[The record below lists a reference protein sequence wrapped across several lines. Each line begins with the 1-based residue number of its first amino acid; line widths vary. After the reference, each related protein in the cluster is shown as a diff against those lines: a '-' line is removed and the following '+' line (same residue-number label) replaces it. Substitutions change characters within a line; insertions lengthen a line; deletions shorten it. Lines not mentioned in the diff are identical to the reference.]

1 MKKLKQIFKSIIAL
15 FMSMFRGNGIPKY
28 LKKKLIWLETQAF
41 AKGLRGDDNHDDL
54 NEEWKAI
61 VQTDEDQV
69 NAPLVTKFKKEQKLG
84 QHLLELLSKPREF
97 FLTKWAAHFKPQLDS
112 ALLAVKKKH
121 IRLTEK
127 IAVKRKTL
135 FNSTVRVQTIT
146 VQRAGEVPS
155 KPGFMDTLTIAIVF
169 VMGIS
174 AGETALSLNAI
185 DAFFGADLYVS
196 LAACLTLCSGIGI
209 SCHFFG
215 EAVIKKRTLQAISSF
230 LTSLVLVLII
240 IKIRARVGTVEEE
253 SFKTHDVL
261 AAANFGMLALGMLI
275 SIRTNRNREY
285 FKELKLKEE
294 LPEEI
299 GVMTKEQE
307 LQTFEIET
315 IKETFG
321 ALAYAK
327 SYEEI
332 EELEQTL
339 TASEIRATDLE
350 TKISLNSKQHG
361 DWEIEGLKRIQ
372 AAYQSGKEQN
382 YNSQTI

>member
-15 FMSMFRGNGIPKY
+15 FMSMFRGNGMPKY
-28 LKKKLIWLETQAF
+28 LKKKLIWLESQAF
-41 AKGLRGDDNHDDL
+41 AKGFRGEGNHDDL
-54 NEEWKAI
+54 NEEWQAI

-69 NAPLVTKFKKEQKLG
+69 NAPLVTKLKKEQKLG
-84 QHLLELLSKPREF
+84 QHLVELLSKPHEF
-97 FLTKWAAHFKPQLDS
+97 FLAKWAAHYKPQLDS
-112 ALLAVKKKH
+112 ALLTVKKNH

-127 IAVKRKTL
+127 IAVKRKAL

-155 KPGFMDTLTIAIVF
+155 KPGFMDTLTVSLAF

-185 DAFFGADLYVS
+185 DVFFGADLYVS
-196 LAACLTLCSGIGI
+196 LAACLTLCTGIGI

-215 EAVIKKRTLQAISSF
+215 EAVIKKRTSQAIASF
-230 LTSLVLVLII
+230 LTALILILII
-240 IKIRARVGTVEEE
+240 IKIRARVGTVEES
-253 SFKTHDVL
+253 SFKTQDVL
-261 AAANFGMLALGMLI
+261 AAANFAMLALGMLI
-275 SIRTNRNREY
+275 SVRTNRNREY

-299 GVMTKEQE
+299 GVMANEQE
-307 LQTFEIET
+307 LQTTEIET
-315 IKETFG
+315 VKETFG
-321 ALAYAK
+321 ALACTK

-332 EELEQTL
+332 QELEQTL
-339 TASEIRATDLE
+339 TASEIRATNLE

-361 DWEIEGLKRIQ
+361 DWKTEGLARIQ

-382 YNSQTI
+382 YNS